1 MSILS
6 TTEEELKSY
15 FKDFKN
21 SEDFI
26 KTKRQAKRE
35 ATTAKIKRAKLQC
48 QRMFKGYEHTNP
60 DSSAT
65 TTICWKVNKAIIKYW
80 NNNNSN
86 NPINDDKVTKEAF
99 EKWKETQQNF
109 PHSWSIFRLTFKKAY
124 DHFNNENADTKKRCR
139 EQIWKDGVEGKK
151 TKRDIQCWKVSEAGP
166 LTQIAVA
173 STKTRRR
180 RGKTKIGSKK

>member
-6 TTEEELKSY
+6 TTEQELKSY

-48 QRMFKGYEHTNP
+48 QRMFKGYDHNNP
-60 DSSAT
+60 ESSAK
-65 TTICWKVNKAIIKYW
+65 TTICWEINEAIIKYW
-80 NNNNSN
+80 NDKNS
-86 NPINDDKVTKEAF
+86 DKAIKEVTEDAFKDWKGTNKECPF
-99 EKWKETQQNF
+99 
-109 PHSWSIFRLTFKKAY
+109 SWDSFRKTFKKAY

-139 EQIWKDGVEGKK
+139 EQIWKEGSLKK
-151 TKRDIQCWKVSEAGP
+151 LTMTNVRSWKVSEAGP